1 MFQPNDPYRSRAAHR
16 PTRTVAT
23 AASFLAMALAVHP
36 VAAQVGTTGS
46 VATAIAPAVSGAQS
60 TARMAVTSTPETPST
75 SRYTVKA
82 GDQLDVFVWGEE
94 RMQRQVLVQPD
105 GTFAFPLAG
114 TIRAD
119 GRNVT
124 DIADEIRGRIAL
136 NYTAGPPDVTVTVRE
151 TDGTRFYVL
160 GKVRTP
166 GSYTS
171 RSAPNI
177 LQALSMAGGTADFA
191 DTGGAVILRQT
202 RAGQVVER
210 IQLSKLLKGARS
222 LNSGALGKPLP
233 TLQSGDVL
241 LIP

>member
-1 MFQPNDPYRSRAAHR
+1 MGVHMLQSNDPCRSRAAR
-16 PTRTVAT
+16 RSIQAVAA
-23 AASFLAMALAVHP
+23 AASLSIVSLAAHP
-36 VAAQVGTTGS
+36 VAAQVGTP
-46 VATAIAPAVSGAQS
+46 AAPAVSGAQS
-60 TARMAVTSTPETPST
+60 AARVAVPGMPEAASA

-119 GRNVT
+119 GRNVS

-222 LNSGALGKPLP
+222 LNSGALGTPLP